1 MKRIL
6 LAAIAA
12 ATTSVVVH
20 AQEDRALKF
29 PENYATQFTHY
40 YSGDRFLNDDQTIR
54 IYANEVALKGAKKNG
69 KMPSGSVLIAELFA
83 ARTDDDGKIAKSAL
97 GRKLPGKMKAIA
109 VMERRDGWG
118 DQYEEGMK
126 VGNWEFEVF
135 SPDGKNLNKDISAC
149 RACHQPLNRS
159 EFMFSLEH
167 LIAAQ

>member
-1 MKRIL
+1 
-6 LAAIAA
+6 
-12 ATTSVVVH
+12 
-20 AQEDRALKF
+20 
-29 PENYATQFTHY
+29 
-40 YSGDRFLNDDQTIR
+40 
-54 IYANEVALKGAKKNG
+54 
-69 KMPSGSVLIAELFA
+69 
-83 ARTDDDGKIAKSAL
+83 AKSAL